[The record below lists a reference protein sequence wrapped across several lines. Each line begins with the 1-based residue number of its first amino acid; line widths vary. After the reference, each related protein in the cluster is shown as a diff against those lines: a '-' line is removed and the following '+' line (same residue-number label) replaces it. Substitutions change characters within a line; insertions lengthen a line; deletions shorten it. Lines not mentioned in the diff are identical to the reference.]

1 MSIQDVFAAVE
12 KQIQGIPK
20 SKVYVIEIESIPF
33 KSITKEL
40 QAYFESFPSLQYLSL
55 NNCSLESLENFP
67 RLPALIRLDLISN
80 NLAGDFSA
88 LKYSKYLQ
96 TLFLSANKISDFN
109 SLDSLNFLKN
119 LLQLDLIANPLTVE
133 INYSEEIFKRFPSLK
148 FLDSKDKNGKNSND
162 ANMSESLQRVRPDL
176 FQRGQSLVFPSIQE
190 TQEERKE
197 ESKQEKKI
205 KKEVKTIKR
214 TNSYK
219 TKILNKEPRSISFK
233 LGLTFPVSRIRR
245 HLRQKVDVPKLSMTA
260 AVYITTVLEYMCAE
274 ILEVAGNKAREKG
287 FKRIMPRHLLQGIK
301 HDLELKEFYENA
313 IIPETEFI
321 SKLKLD

>member
-119 LLQLDLIANPLTVE
+119 LLQLD
-133 INYSEEIFKRFPSLK
+133 S
-148 FLDSKDKNGKNSND
+148 
-162 ANMSESLQRVRPDL
+162 
-176 FQRGQSLVFPSIQE
+176 RG
-190 TQEERKE
+190 EERRK
-197 ESKQEKKI
+197 
-205 KKEVKTIKR
+205 
-214 TNSYK
+214 
-219 TKILNKEPRSISFK
+219 
-233 LGLTFPVSRIRR
+233 
-245 HLRQKVDVPKLSMTA
+245 
-260 AVYITTVLEYMCAE
+260 
-274 ILEVAGNKAREKG
+274 
-287 FKRIMPRHLLQGIK
+287 
-301 HDLELKEFYENA
+301 
-313 IIPETEFI
+313 
-321 SKLKLD
+321 